1 MSESASNRRKPSVI
15 FTVVTA
21 TLIRNAS
28 QLETSVARALYFSF
42 GFPLSFWHFCSFITK
57 VFNIKLNFRGSLVSV
72 LHISFVF

>member
-28 QLETSVARALYFSF
+28 QLETSVARELYFSF
-42 GFPLSFWHFCSFITK
+42 GFPYPFGTSVALSQRFLI
-57 VFNIKLNFRGSLVSV
+57 LN
-72 LHISFVF
+72 